1 MGKGVQPL
9 PHTPPSLLPVFGIA
23 ELLPGSKS
31 RLLEVEEGYN
41 LQTWNLRRKNQPA
54 KVAAEHARDCWW
66 LFIRKLCN
74 LRFYWKGEEA
84 TGDGKPRKHEDVEVS
99 APSML
104 CLPRCCHTPFL
115 MIMDWTSEPGRE
127 TTALLLQIH
136 KGVHVPRW
144 EKYQKPMAI
153 LLDWMKRKGRHFLS
167 ILLWIPRQFKKH
179 HWSDHWHWGGNAH
192 PQKTCRAQPSLTW
205 AVSGFW
211 CNPFCKLPPHTHVN
225 PCFLL

>member
-1 MGKGVQPL
+1 MEYCFWFGKYGFHQWAPL
-9 PHTPPSLLPVFGIA
+9 SLT
-23 ELLPGSKS
+23 SS
-31 RLLEVEEGYN
+31 
-41 LQTWNLRRKNQPA
+41 TH
-54 KVAAEHARDCWW
+54 AAIHFLHGLSEQHG
-66 LFIRKLCN
+66 L
-74 LRFYWKGEEA
+74 
-84 TGDGKPRKHEDVEVS
+84 GK
-99 APSML
+99 L
-104 CLPRCCHTPFL
+104 CLP
-115 MIMDWTSEPGRE
+115 SGRE